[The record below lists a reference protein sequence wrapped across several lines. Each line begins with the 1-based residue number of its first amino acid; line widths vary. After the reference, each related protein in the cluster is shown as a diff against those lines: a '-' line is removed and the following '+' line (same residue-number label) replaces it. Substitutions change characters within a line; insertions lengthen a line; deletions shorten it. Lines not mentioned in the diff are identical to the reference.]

1 MTHDRIGYQLA
12 IKRIDVPARHL
23 DILSIQLHKLYLFL
37 RLVDD
42 LMDEELSLDIDQLP
56 VRDPG
61 DHLIDEHLLAL
72 LKNGTCPILDPKAS
86 FLHCFPEDIDNHSTA
101 VFLSDYPL
109 DNLPHLL
116 HDQLELRSF
125 CLDVSKGEV
134 LTGEVAA
141 FDGQDQ
147 ILVLL

>member
-1 MTHDRIGYQLA
+1 
-12 IKRIDVPARHL
+12 
-23 DILSIQLHKLYLFL
+23 
-37 RLVDD
+37 
-42 LMDEELSLDIDQLP
+42 MDEELSLDIDQLP